1 MIKLIHLHANFDKPV
16 KNSPSGNI
24 RKRKKVMMA
33 PLQEAFSGMHS
44 CLSFTFVH
52 EIYFLLGD
60 KEKMP
65 KPLSQVKTRMIKHIY
80 SLCKTFT
87 VCSTH
92 LHSVQHIYTLFNT
105 STVCPGDQNSKSST
119 QSWCALGKSMFERLA
134 KVLTLIG
141 RTPKG
146 MCVQ

>member
-1 MIKLIHLHANFDKPV
+1 
-16 KNSPSGNI
+16 
-24 RKRKKVMMA
+24 MMA

-92 LHSVQHIYTLFNT
+92 LHSVQHIYT
-105 STVCPGDQNSKSST
+105 QNRLLKVGVL
-119 QSWCALGKSMFERLA
+119 LGNRCLNGWQKF
-134 KVLTLIG
+134 
-141 RTPKG
+141 
-146 MCVQ
+146 